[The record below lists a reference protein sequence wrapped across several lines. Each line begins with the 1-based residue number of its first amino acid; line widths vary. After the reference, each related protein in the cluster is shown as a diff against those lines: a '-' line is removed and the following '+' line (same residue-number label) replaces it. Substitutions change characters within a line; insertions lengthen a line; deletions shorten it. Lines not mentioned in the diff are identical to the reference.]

1 MILKARK
8 LSNKDKLLK
17 RKRKITTTIG
27 IIIGMLLFK
36 SNISKKVFAQGIFLE
51 IENQTYLLFEIKMT
65 FVFLNPTD
73 YPECY
78 FMTY

>member
-27 IIIGMLLFK
+27 IIVGMLLFK

-51 IENQTYLLFEIKMT
+51 IENQTYLLFEIKLT
-65 FVFLNPTD
+65 FVFLNPID